1 MPHNRHGGPP
11 GMGGRVPPHLASQS
25 QFRQLHE
32 RVADQF
38 GAFGDRDDEGS
49 DEQSFYE
56 AWRKPILHT
65 IVAIF
70 LASLFLWFVSHPT
83 FNGPS
88 VWAESIR
95 LDTVFVVVWAPILFW
110 VMGRQR
116 VWKSVRIYLILALL
130 IDPFSETM
138 FLQMGE
144 GGYWD
149 SVLWPAGVAYFGTL
163 KEFSGLPGGSIGTFT
178 IVTVGLLYR
187 ALFGK
192 KYSDYTPPPK
202 FARNALIVFFG
213 TVIALSAWGI
223 AHGGQ
228 VDWTFRQTLHLMQL
242 PLVGLVFLYVFRIP
256 RDLAFIG
263 TAYVLV
269 AAARSV
275 LVLYVYFVVCT
286 YNNIHG
292 TYRHGVL
299 QPEWCTNHSD
309 SVLFVTALAILL
321 AHALEQR
328 NRKTTLRCIGLGA
341 LIMSGIVFNNRR
353 LAFVSL
359 GAVPVIMY
367 LALKPSKRKFRVTV
381 AMAIL
386 IPLVVGYVLVGSE
399 INSPSP
405 LLKPAKLA
413 MSVMDQKDTSAQSR
427 DIENENLI
435 YTLNQ
440 SPLLTTGFGHEYQN
454 SPNNPPVDLSET
466 FANYKLVAHNGVLWL
481 WSIAGVLGFAL
492 MWMVYPLAGT
502 LAMRGYRSAETPLQ
516 RSAALAALA
525 SIAVCVI
532 QIWGDQGFS
541 SYMTLVTFGVAFAV
555 SARLAV
561 LNQG

>member
-1 MPHNRHGGPP
+1 
-11 GMGGRVPPHLASQS
+11 
-25 QFRQLHE
+25 
-32 RVADQF
+32 
-38 GAFGDRDDEGS
+38 
-49 DEQSFYE
+49 
-56 AWRKPILHT
+56 
-65 IVAIF
+65 
-70 LASLFLWFVSHPT
+70 
-83 FNGPS
+83 
-88 VWAESIR
+88 
-95 LDTVFVVVWAPILFW
+95 
-110 VMGRQR
+110 
-116 VWKSVRIYLILALL
+116 
-130 IDPFSETM
+130 
-138 FLQMGE
+138 
-144 GGYWD
+144 
-149 SVLWPAGVAYFGTL
+149 
-163 KEFSGLPGGSIGTFT
+163 
-178 IVTVGLLYR
+178 
-187 ALFGK
+187 
-192 KYSDYTPPPK
+192 
-202 FARNALIVFFG
+202 
-213 TVIALSAWGI
+213 
-223 AHGGQ
+223 
-228 VDWTFRQTLHLMQL
+228 MQL
-242 PLVGLVFLYVFRIP
+242 PLVALVFLYAFRIP

-269 AAARSV
+269 AGARSL
-275 LVLYVYFVVCT
+275 LVLWVYFGVCT

-292 TYRHGVL
+292 TYRHGVP

-328 NRKTTLRCIGLGA
+328 SRKVTLRCLAIGT
-341 LIMSGIVFNNRR
+341 LIMAGIVFNNRR

-381 AMAIL
+381 AMAVL
-386 IPLVVGYVLVGSE
+386 IPIVVGYVLVGSE

-440 SPLLTTGFGHEYQN
+440 SPMVTSGFGHEYKN

-492 MWMVYPLAGT
+492 MWVVYPLAGT
-502 LAMRGYRSAETPLQ
+502 LALRGYRSAETPLQ

-555 SARLAV
+555 TARLAV
-561 LNQG
+561 VNQN